1 MRPSDRSRDSQ
12 PRARLSVPKKALFSF
27 LATALF
33 FLVLELVLAASGVR
47 PILYD
52 EDPYVG
58 FSSRIPLFVEQNR
71 PDGQTSLVTG
81 KNKLE
86 WFQPQ
91 EFLKDKPAETFRVF
105 CVGGSTTYGTGRV
118 LRQGHRRQS
127 TRHSEHSCRGLHRS
141 WQVR

>member
-71 PDGQTSLVTG
+71 PDGQTQVYLLQNPIRTTISRAALPRPTG
-81 KNKLE
+81 
-86 WFQPQ
+86 PIV
-91 EFLKDKPAETFRVF
+91 PAF
-105 CVGGSTTYGTGRV
+105 YPD
-118 LRQGHRRQS
+118 Q
-127 TRHSEHSCRGLHRS
+127 
-141 WQVR
+141 